1 MEREVSIIKKMTK
14 RPVKNDWDF
23 CQTILPKVSRT
34 FAINI
39 GHLDG
44 DIFRTVLIGYLI
56 FRIAD
61 TFEDNLFR
69 DESQKVRDL
78 RDYSSVFE
86 GDKTLNERLRVYKPL
101 KSRWDEKS
109 FEKELIEKGDSVLK
123 CYFDLPQVYREI
135 IDPLIVESVAGMA
148 GFQQLKANSGYKI
161 FQLKDIRELEDYCY
175 YVAGIVG
182 KMLTAIF
189 SQSKKI
195 NKVRPQLE
203 RHNVE
208 FGLALQLVNVIKD
221 YTKDI
226 ERGWCYIPLTVTK
239 KYDVDPASITELTP
253 EQQEGIIRELSVPA
267 LSYLDSTL
275 KYIKLLP
282 PDEMNIRMF
291 CIIPFV
297 LAYMTLAKL
306 ISMKGNKLTRLE
318 VADLLIKCRA
328 FAYSSPELERH
339 YLGIKREYFI

>member
-1 MEREVSIIKKMTK
+1 MTK
-14 RPVKNDWDF
+14 KSTKKDWDF
-23 CQTILPKVSRT
+23 CRTILPKVSRT

-44 DIFRTVLIGYLI
+44 DIFRTVLIGYLL

-69 DESQKVRDL
+69 DENRKVIDL
-78 RDYSSVFE
+78 RDYSRVFE
-86 GDKTLNERLRVYKPL
+86 GDKTLNERLRIYEPL

-109 FEKELIEKGDSVLK
+109 HEKYLIEKGDSVLS
-123 CYFDLPQVYREI
+123 CYFDLPVVYREI
-135 IDPLIVESVAGMA
+135 IDPLIVESVTGMSK
-148 GFQQLKANSGYKI
+148 FQQMKADSRDKI
-161 FQLKDIRELEDYCY
+161 FQLKDIGELENYCY
-175 YVAGIVG
+175 YVAGVVG

-189 SQSKKI
+189 SQSKNI
-195 NKVRPQLE
+195 SRARSRLE
-203 RHNVE
+203 RHNVQ

-239 KYDVDPASITELTP
+239 KYDIDLDSIASLTP
-253 EQQEGIIRELSVPA
+253 GQREGIVKDLSVPA
-267 LSYLDSTL
+267 VSYLDSTL
-275 KYIKLLP
+275 EYIKLLSL
-282 PDEMNIRMF
+282 DERNIRMF

-306 ISMKGNKLTRLE
+306 IRLEGNKLTRLE
-318 VADLLIKCRA
+318 VARLLDKCRA
-328 FAYSSPELERH
+328 FAESNPELERH

>member
-1 MEREVSIIKKMTK
+1 MKREGSIIKEMTK
-14 RPVKNDWDF
+14 ETVKNDWDF
-23 CQTILPKVSRT
+23 CNTILPKVSRT

-69 DESQKVRDL
+69 DENQKITDL
-78 RDYSSVFE
+78 RDYSSLFE
-86 GDKTLNERLRVYKPL
+86 GEKRLNERLGIYESL
-101 KSRWDEKS
+101 KSRWVEKS
-109 FEKELIEKGDSVLK
+109 LEKELIEKGDSVIR
-123 CYFDLPQVYREI
+123 CYFDLPEVYREI
-135 IDPLIVESVAGMA
+135 IDPLIVESVTGMA
-148 GFQQLKANSGYKI
+148 GFQQMKAESSNKI

-182 KMLTAIF
+182 KMLTAVF
-189 SQSKKI
+189 SQSKEI
-195 NKVRPQLE
+195 NKVRPRLE

-208 FGLALQLVNVIKD
+208 FGLALQFVNVIKD

-226 ERGWCYIPLTVTK
+226 ERGWCYIPLTVTE
-239 KYDVDPASITELTP
+239 KYDIDPAGITELTP
-253 EQQEGIIRELSVPA
+253 RQQEGIIRDLSVPA
-267 LSYLDSTL
+267 LRYLDSTL
-275 KYIKLLP
+275 EYIKLLP
-282 PDEMNIRMF
+282 PDELNIRMF

-297 LAYMTLAKL
+297 FAYMTLAKL
-306 ISMKGNKLTRLE
+306 IRLEGNKLTRLE
-318 VADLLIKCRA
+318 VAGLLNKCRA
-328 FAYSSPELERH
+328 FADSDPELERH